1 MEEDIFLENPY
12 YDSYPLNASEVSN
25 NEVLNAVIVETNI
38 LGFSPLNQ
46 IQELTRLK
54 ICELTKH
61 WTENFLIIVR
71 IHFFFLILL
80 TFLLFFLDKQFWL
93 ISWIMIHVL

>member
-12 YDSYPLNASEVSN
+12 YDSYPLNANEVSN
-25 NEVLNAVIVETNI
+25 NKVLNAVIVKTNI

-54 ICELTKH
+54 ICQLTKH
-61 WTENFLIIVR
+61 WTENFLIIDFVR
-71 IHFFFLILL
+71 IHFFFFDISIIFRIL
-80 TFLLFFLDKQFWL
+80 DEQY
-93 ISWIMIHVL
+93 